1 MPLNATRA
9 YHAFERHASITGN
22 ATSLAMV
29 GFFHGTGYGNL
40 LPGTQVDDIIED
52 TTVSLP
58 ADQGR
63 ALAYYTFAAQLGD
76 YGSQMAL
83 GYRYW
88 TGIGVNEDCMV
99 ALDWYEAAA
108 EQGLTSHT
116 VFRLVNL
123 MDDKLWPIFIPG
135 LPVDAHFR

>member
-1 MPLNATRA
+1 MLPLNATRA

-29 GFFHGTGYGNL
+29 AFFHGTGYGNL
-40 LPGTQVDDIIED
+40 LPGTQVDNVMED
-52 TTVSLP
+52 TTASLP
-58 ADQGR
+58 VDQAR
-63 ALAYYTFAAQLGD
+63 ALVYYTFAAQLGD

-83 GYRYW
+83 GYRHW

-108 EQGLTSHT
+108 EQGVQKKEFFFSS
-116 VFRLVNL
+116 LVDNL
-123 MDDKLWPIFIPG
+123 AFG
-135 LPVDAHFR
+135 